1 MTGTGGTLPGTT
13 VTLKLHWLALPA
25 PSAAEQ
31 TTAWLPTPKIEPEGG
46 KQTGK
51 TALEQSSE
59 AAGLKVTTELNWL
72 WALVTSPTGWAIQDR
87 RRPVEPTSPV
97 ALANLASASASVI
110 TGSVRS
116 RMLIPSD

>member
-1 MTGTGGTLPGTT
+1 MTGTGGTLPGTDGHIEAA
-13 VTLKLHWLALPA
+13 LAALPA

-72 WALVTSPTGWAIQDR
+72 WALVTIRAVWVKRSGCAVR
-87 RRPVEPTSPV
+87 RRHHQGCN
-97 ALANLASASASVI
+97 A
-110 TGSVRS
+110 
-116 RMLIPSD
+116 